1 MKMPFTKIILFFLCV
16 VQAHIVKAQ
25 STDFIL
31 LKKNKITKATY
42 FVGSTIQ
49 CTIQSGVF
57 INGQIEA
64 IKNDSIIIKQ
74 FDVRQVPTQLGVYIL
89 DTVHTYYFKINYKQ
103 IKAIGTPGR
112 KFNWSASGASLM
124 SGSIVIAI
132 ASGIVALVDNKRF
145 SPNLLIGG
153 AALGG
158 LGYLLYKNGSKGI
171 IIGKKYALVYVNA
184 ISIKK

>member
-1 MKMPFTKIILFFLCV
+1 MPFTKIILFFICV
-16 VQAHIVKAQ
+16 VPAYMATAQ

-31 LKKNKITKATY
+31 LKRKKITQATY
-42 FVGSTIQ
+42 FVGSNLQ
-49 CTIQSGVF
+49 CTTTSGAF
-57 INGQIEA
+57 ISGQIVA
-64 IKNDSIIIKQ
+64 IKNDSIVIKQ
-74 FDVRQVPTQLGVYIL
+74 YDIRQVPTQLGVYIL
-89 DTVHTYYFKINYKQ
+89 DTVNTYYFKINYKQ

-153 AALGG
+153 VALGG

-171 IIGKKYALVYVNA
+171 VIGKKYALVYVNA